1 MSVMHRNVAVVRR
14 FDIHLDGPLA
24 IPERLSDL
32 FQGRHLEFGA
42 FNVPI
47 QRLEVHNESALAVLL
62 WYQERVHKE
71 AFVVWCFLD
80 IPFLQQCL
88 NLTIHLLLLTVWYF
102 NLTFLHWTD
111 QWRLAI
117 ELY

>member
-1 MSVMHRNVAVVRR
+1 MHWNVAVRR
-14 FDIHLDGPLA
+14 FDIHLDGPLPV
-24 IPERLSDL
+24 PERLSDL

-42 FNVPI
+42 FYVPI

-62 WYQERVHKE
+62 GYQEWVRKE
-71 AFVVWCFLD
+71 ALVVGCFLD

-88 NLTIHLLLLTVWYF
+88 NLTIHLLLLTPRYL
-102 NLTFLHWTD
+102 NLAFLRWTD
-111 QWRLAI
+111 QRRLAV